1 MREDSPAPR
10 GNFSRSTK
18 KEIFMDTYEI
28 LTPTATPVKA
38 QKKHIVLF
46 VIACVL
52 LAGALVCGCMMVSL
66 RVSPPGWEDPGE
78 EYGPLGSMAWL
89 LSEAVYALMTLIV
102 TFLFGISWAGGQVIS
117 TLLAME
123 KRNKPRGLW
132 IASLVIALVYAA
144 LILCVVGIGI
154 WA

>member
-1 MREDSPAPR
+1 
-10 GNFSRSTK
+10 
-18 KEIFMDTYEI
+18 MDTNEN
-28 LTPTATPVKA
+28 LSQNLPPVRA
-38 QKKHIVLF
+38 RKKHTVML
-46 VIACVL
+46 VTACVL

-78 EYGPLGSMAWL
+78 EYGSLGSMAWL

-102 TFLFGISWAGGQVIS
+102 TFLFGISWAGWQVIS

>member
-1 MREDSPAPR
+1 
-10 GNFSRSTK
+10 
-18 KEIFMDTYEI
+18 MDTNEN
-28 LTPTATPVKA
+28 LSQNLPPVRA
-38 QKKHIVLF
+38 RKKHTVML
-46 VIACVL
+46 VTACVL

-102 TFLFGISWAGGQVIS
+102 TFLFGIFWAGGQVIS